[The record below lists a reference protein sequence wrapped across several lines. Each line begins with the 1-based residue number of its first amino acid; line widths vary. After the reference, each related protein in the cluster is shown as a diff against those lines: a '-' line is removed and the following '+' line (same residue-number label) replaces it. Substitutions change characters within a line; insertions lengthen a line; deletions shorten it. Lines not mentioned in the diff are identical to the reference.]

1 MDLRIKLKV
10 SKVGVAVNLGN
21 IKVMISGDI
30 TKDWLCKCNIYPCRI
45 GSIRT
50 MANTFCV

>member
-1 MDLRIKLKV
+1 MDLHIKLKV

-30 TKDWLCKCNIYPCRI
+30 TKDWLCK
-45 GSIRT
+45 
-50 MANTFCV
+50 